1 MVKRLPTVR
10 ETWVRSLSREDP
22 LAKEMATHSSLLA
35 WEIPWTEE
43 PGSYNPRGC
52 KESDTTG
59 QLSTQANPNLS
70 SAYSRGPEN
79 EQENCSLNDF
89 NSLMFIF
96 LRVVTEDGKLCKYK
110 VGLTEPLLTTIIM
123 ANIPRSSCS
132 EHFNMGELTRTL

>member
-1 MVKRLPTVR
+1 
-10 ETWVRSLSREDP
+10 
-22 LAKEMATHSSLLA
+22 MATHCSLLA

-59 QLSTQANPNLS
+59 QLTTQTNPNLS

-96 LRVVTEDGKLCKYK
+96 LRVVTEDGKLCK
-110 VGLTEPLLTTIIM
+110 
-123 ANIPRSSCS
+123 
-132 EHFNMGELTRTL
+132 